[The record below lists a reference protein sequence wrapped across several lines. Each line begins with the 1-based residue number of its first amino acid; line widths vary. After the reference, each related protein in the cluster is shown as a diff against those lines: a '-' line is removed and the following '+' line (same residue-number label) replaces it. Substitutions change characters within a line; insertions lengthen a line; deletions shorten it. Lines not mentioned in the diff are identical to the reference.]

1 MKQLQSF
8 ENERHDNLRCRDQGR
23 GIAAFHSH
31 SAHYA
36 EHFVRDYTFRDD
48 LMTLMADGLPI

>member
-1 MKQLQSF
+1 MTICVAVIK
-8 ENERHDNLRCRDQGR
+8 GR

-36 EHFVRDYTFRDD
+36 EHFVRGYTFRDD